1 MSSKGGNKL
10 KAKHCVGFYE
20 QHTENALEV
29 LDEFIEWTHKEH
41 LKNYIVIGKMLDVSP
56 NKANRLLHREVL
68 PEDKH
73 IVKKMKEVMSRGV
86 S

>member
-1 MSSKGGNKL
+1 M
-10 KAKHCVGFYE
+10 GFYE

-68 PEDKH
+68 PEDKN
-73 IVKKMKEVMSRGV
+73 IVQRMKEVMSHKN
-86 S
+86 

>member
-1 MSSKGGNKL
+1 MSKHMNNL
-10 KAKHCVGFYE
+10 RAKHAVTFSE
-20 QHTENALEV
+20 HHTENALEV

-41 LKNYIVIGKMLDVSP
+41 LKNYIVIGKMLNVSP